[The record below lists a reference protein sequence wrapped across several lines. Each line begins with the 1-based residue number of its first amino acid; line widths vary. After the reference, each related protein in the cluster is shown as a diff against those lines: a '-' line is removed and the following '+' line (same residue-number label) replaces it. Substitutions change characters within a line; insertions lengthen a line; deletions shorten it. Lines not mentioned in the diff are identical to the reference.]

1 MIQLLGFDAFERGS
15 DGYEPARRATVWNGR
30 VPERFPDI
38 IVRPETDHDVVAAV
52 RYANVH
58 GLRIGVRSGG
68 HSWNA
73 SFLRDGGMLI
83 DLANMTRIS
92 LSVDSGIAYAE
103 PAAHGGDLNTM
114 LAAHGLMF
122 PSGHCPSVGLGG
134 FLLQGGFGWNSR
146 KWGVGAEN
154 VVGIDVVTAAGEL
167 IHADAGNHRDLFWAA
182 RGAGPGF
189 FGVVTRFHVN
199 THPLPR
205 AMMTSSYVY
214 PVDALDEL
222 LIWLD
227 ELQPRLPADL
237 EVSMTVM
244 RDANE
249 GSAPTLV
256 LTGDALCESTTAAH
270 RGLALLEKSPVLSRA
285 VSRDVMN
292 PVSLDGL
299 LQRFEDLLDAAGRRY
314 HVDNTWTS
322 APASDLLPAV
332 HTIIDQLPPAPSHL
346 YLLWWGPS
354 RRTEDMAFSMQGRL
368 FLSLYAISDDPSL
381 DEQQRQTV
389 TTGMSALE
397 PWADGIQLADENL
410 DNRPFKFMADSNF
423 ARLEQTRSAYD
434 PQLRFHSYMRVP
446 EITGAR

>member
-30 VPERFPDI
+30 VPERYPDI

-52 RYANVH
+52 RYAIAR

-83 DLANMTRIS
+83 DMANMTRIS
-92 LSVDSGIAYAE
+92 LSVDTGIAYAE

-114 LAAHGLMF
+114 LVAHGLMF
-122 PSGHCPSVGLGG
+122 PSGHCPSVGIGG

-154 VVGIDVVTAAGEL
+154 VVGVDVVTAAGEL
-167 IHADAGNHRDLFWAA
+167 VHADADTHSDLYWAA

-189 FGVVTRFHVN
+189 FGVVTRFHLK

-205 AMMTSSYVY
+205 AMMTSSYIY

-222 LIWLD
+222 LTWLD
-227 ELQPRLPADL
+227 DLQPRLPADL
-237 EVSMTVM
+237 EVSMTVI
-244 RDANE
+244 RDDDDNSTVMLA
-249 GSAPTLV
+249 

-270 RGLALLEKSPVLSRA
+270 RALALLEESPVLGRA
-285 VSRDVMN
+285 LSRDVMN

-299 LQRFEDLLDAAGRRY
+299 LQRFEDLLDSAGRRY
-314 HVDNTWTS
+314 HVDNSWTS
-322 APASDLLPAV
+322 APAAQLLPTI
-332 HTIIDQLPPAPSHL
+332 HTIIEQLPPPPSHL
-346 YLLWWGPS
+346 YLLWWGPA
-354 RRTEDMAFSMQGRL
+354 RPLDDMAFSMQGRL
-368 FLSLYAISDDPSL
+368 FLSLYAISDDPSQDDQL
-381 DEQQRQTV
+381 RQLV
-389 TTGMSALE
+389 TAGMRALE

-410 DNRPFKFMADSNF
+410 DDRPFKFMAASHF
-423 ARLEQTRSAYD
+423 ARLEQARSAYD
-434 PQLRFHSYMRVP
+434 PDRRFHSYMRIP
-446 EITGAR
+446 ESTGVR